1 MLRKS
6 IRSWMMYPKAYP
18 MGFAN
23 SEYPDAA
30 WSVASFSIPLTPPSE
45 QSEVVPKSGACSK
58 KDFTNGCN
66 VVRISVFA
74 ADDKKL
80 A

>member
-1 MLRKS
+1 MACK
-6 IRSWMMYPKAYP
+6 RSAVRSRLP
-18 MGFAN
+18 
-23 SEYPDAA
+23 
-30 WSVASFSIPLTPPSE
+30 PPSE

-74 ADDKKL
+74 ADETKL
-80 A
+80 AEVSSKIKTDLKRLCPLRLEA

>member
-1 MLRKS
+1 
-6 IRSWMMYPKAYP
+6 MYPKSYP
-18 MGFAN
+18 MGFVIHETLWWQRSAG
-23 SEYPDAA
+23 
-30 WSVASFSIPLTPPSE
+30 SFSIPLTPPSE

-58 KDFTNGCN
+58 KDFTNSGN

-74 ADDKKL
+74 ADEAKL